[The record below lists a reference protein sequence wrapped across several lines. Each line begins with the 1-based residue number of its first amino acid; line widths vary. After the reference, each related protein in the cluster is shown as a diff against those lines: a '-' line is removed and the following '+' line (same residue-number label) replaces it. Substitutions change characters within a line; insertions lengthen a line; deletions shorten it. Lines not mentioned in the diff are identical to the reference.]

1 MGRMTKAAVVTM
13 VAGLAGM
20 LAVPT
25 AVGWRGGGDET
36 IEIVP
41 VILSGVDY
49 PMIGRV
55 QNILSVDVNDACWVG
70 ARVEAFAPGTD
81 NRREVLVA
89 GPHRGPMT
97 PVVVGGEVVRGTD
110 LRAPLS
116 GFSSFQ
122 IGRFGDYSYF
132 APMMNGRGE
141 SRGTVLW
148 GPAAGATPVVVAR
161 VGAQAVGLPEGVVY
175 RSVTPGHVLGSSGL
189 VSLLASV
196 EGPGVTTADDA
207 VVVQSRSGLVSL
219 LREGVPQ
226 GSLGGRSVVLTS
238 PIAPPTVFG
247 GVHFAGGIS
256 VEGGGTPQQ
265 AIFSAEP
272 VTLRVQEGWSAPG
285 IPGAT
290 YARFSSSVSVGF
302 RAELA
307 YTASLAGRDVTQ
319 LNASSV
325 WLNGYGL
332 VARGAQAAPGLPES
346 VRHLEFGSPVVYG
359 RERGIMVVSSLI
371 GEGVTQTNNTA
382 LFAGP
387 AGGLSVVAR
396 TGDRAPG
403 TPEGVVFGMFDVL
416 RDRTAAYVNAKG
428 DVVFLNMLRG
438 PGVTSANDL
447 AVFVR
452 EAGGSLRLVLREGGT
467 VRVNGTDRVVAE
479 ILNAAPNQ
487 DGGPW
492 MSNGDDG
499 RRTILNRHGECFLVV
514 RFTDGGSALLK
525 AQAAARP
532 CPADFNADRFID
544 CFDYLDYVEAFE
556 AGDTSADQNEDEFVD
571 FFDYALFVEA
581 FEVGC

>member
-1 MGRMTKAAVVTM
+1 MGRMMNAVAM
-13 VAGLAGM
+13 VAGLAGVS
-20 LAVPT
+20 AVPT
-25 AVGWRGGGDET
+25 ALGWRGGGDET

-55 QNILSVDVNDACWVG
+55 QSILSVDVNDACWVG

-89 GPHRGPMT
+89 GPHRGPMV
-97 PVVVGGEVVRGTD
+97 PVVVGGEMVRGTD

-116 GFSSFQ
+116 GFSTFQ
-122 IGRFGDYSYF
+122 IGRFGDFSYF
-132 APMMNGRGE
+132 ASLAGSGG
-141 SRGTVLW
+141 SQGTIVW
-148 GPAAGATPVVVAR
+148 GPGLGSSQVVVAR
-161 VGAQAVGLPEGVVY
+161 MGTQVPGQLPGVVY
-175 RSVTPGHVLGSSGL
+175 VSVAPAHALGSNTILSFSTL
-189 VSLLASV
+189 IA
-196 EGPGVTTADDA
+196 GPGVTSETDRG
-207 VVVQSRSGLVSL
+207 VVISRGGSATFV
-219 LREGVPQ
+219 REGVPRD
-226 GSLGGRSVVLTS
+226 SLGGRSIVLS
-238 PIAPPTVFG
+238 APTPLPTVFT
-247 GVHFAGGIS
+247 GVSFVAGIS

-272 VTLRVQEGWSAPG
+272 VTLRVQQGWSVPG

-290 YARFSSSVSVGF
+290 YARFTNAVSVGH

-307 YTASLAGRDVTQ
+307 FTALLTGPGITQ

-325 WLNGYGL
+325 WLIGYGL
-332 VARGAQAAPGLPES
+332 VARGAQAAPGLPEG

-359 RERGIMVVSSLI
+359 RERGVMVVSSLI
-371 GEGVTQTNNTA
+371 GEGVVPANNTA

-387 AGGLSVVAR
+387 AGALGVVAR
-396 TGDRAPG
+396 AGDRAPG
-403 TPEGVVFGMFDVL
+403 TPEGVVIGPFDAL
-416 RDRTAAYVNAKG
+416 RDQTAAYVNAKG
-428 DVVFLNMLRG
+428 DVVFISRLRG
-438 PGVTSANDL
+438 EGVTTANDL

-452 EAGGSLRLVLREGGT
+452 EAGGPLRLVLREGGT
-467 VRVNGTDRVVAE
+467 VRVNGVDRVVGE
-479 ILNAAPNQ
+479 ILNASPNQ

-544 CFDYLDYVEAFE
+544 CFDYLDYVAAFE
-556 AGDTSADQNEDEFVD
+556 GGDPSADQNEDEFVD
-571 FFDYALFVEA
+571 YFDYDTFVEF